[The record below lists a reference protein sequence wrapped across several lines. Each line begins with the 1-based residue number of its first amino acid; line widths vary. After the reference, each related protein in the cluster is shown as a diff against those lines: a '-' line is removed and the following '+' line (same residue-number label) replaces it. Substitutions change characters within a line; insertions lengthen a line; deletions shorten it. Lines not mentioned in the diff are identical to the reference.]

1 MRNPAV
7 FRQKPILVMRAL
19 LLAALPL
26 CFNAPHAFAQN
37 PVQVGSSA
45 AKPGAPVLLQ
55 RSDADIFAA
64 TLAGRYAQGV
74 DNPKL
79 AAQAWARA
87 FFRRTSDLELYDRAT
102 SANLEVGNLVIV
114 ARMAKLVAPNQR
126 PPKAVLALALEALGQ
141 GRYQDVARML
151 EGQKFSPSL
160 AQFATHLR
168 AFALLGQGQG
178 AKAFDLASQAT
189 GISELDDAALMSR
202 ALILARA
209 KRPQE
214 AIVLF
219 EKARGLEQDSPAG
232 LRFFSQLLLSAG
244 QRDKAEALLA
254 PLAERGS
261 VKASAFTG
269 ALAQVR
275 AGDKGNVA
283 LNVQDHVAIG
293 MLTLVQAMQDSRP
306 PTETSDFLFLLA
318 FLHPISDDV
327 NAALGQHLATHGY
340 NELAEPYLER
350 VSGLSPDYVAT
361 RTELAW
367 LVYTRDSKQALQ
379 DARALTAKYPTSFAA
394 MTLLA
399 DMLSANRLDAEAE
412 AAYDGLIQLGEL
424 ANWSPTETWPL
435 YFGRGGARERLG
447 RWPEALADLRLA
459 KASAPNQP
467 NVLNYLGYAMA
478 DRGENLDEALAMLRN
493 AMRLRPRS
501 GAILDSYG
509 WALFKSGRHEE
520 AATMLERAAGLAPTL
535 AEVADH
541 LGDVYWRTDRQEEA
555 RLEWRRAL
563 SLTPTAEQTKALEIK
578 LSDGLPPDPSRAADA
593 AILAQAKSE

>member
-1 MRNPAV
+1 M
-7 FRQKPILVMRAL
+7 FRQKPNSVARAL
-19 LLAALPL
+19 VFAALPL
-26 CFNAPHAFAQN
+26 CFSAPQAFAQN

-87 FFRRTSDLELYDRAT
+87 FFRRPSDLELYDRAT
-102 SANLEVGNLVIV
+102 AANLEVGNLGMVV
-114 ARMAKLVAPNQR
+114 RMAKLVAPAQR
-126 PPKAVLALALEALGQ
+126 SPKAVLALTVEALGQ
-141 GRYQDVARML
+141 GRYQDVARTL
-151 EGQKFSPSL
+151 DGQKFSPSL
-160 AQFATHLR
+160 TQFANHLR
-168 AFALLGQGQG
+168 AYALLGQGQG
-178 AKAFDLASQAT
+178 PKAIDLASQVT

-202 ALILARA
+202 AMILARA

-214 AIVLF
+214 AIALF
-219 EKARGLEQDSPAG
+219 EKARGLQQDSPAG
-232 LRFFSQLLLSAG
+232 LRFYSQLLLSVG
-244 QRDKAEALLA
+244 QRDKAEALLS

-269 ALAQVR
+269 ALALAR

-283 LNVQDHVAIG
+283 LNAQDHVAIG
-293 MLTLVQAMQDSRP
+293 MLTLVEAMQDSRP
-306 PTETSDFLFLLA
+306 PTETSDLLFLLA
-318 FLHPISDDV
+318 FLHPSSDEV
-327 NAALGQHLATHGY
+327 NAALGQHLASHGY
-340 NELAEPYLER
+340 DELAEPLLER
-350 VSGLSPDYVAT
+350 VSVFSPDFVAT

-367 LVYTRDSKQALQ
+367 LIYTRDPNQALLN
-379 DARALTAKYPTSFAA
+379 ARELVAKNPTNFAA

-412 AAYDGLIQLGEL
+412 AAYHSLIKQGEA
-424 ANWSPTETWPL
+424 ANWSPAETWPL

-447 RWPEALADLRLA
+447 RWPEALSDLRLA
-459 KASAPNQP
+459 KAAAPNQP
-467 NVLNYLGYAMA
+467 NVLNYLGYALA

-520 AATMLERAAGLAPTL
+520 AATMLERAASLAPNL

-541 LGDVYWRTDRQEEA
+541 LGDVYWRTGRQEEA

-593 AILAQAKSE
+593 AILAQTKSN